1 MDPGF
6 SSFAFRRSYSEFLV
20 LVLVYAVGKKK
31 KKILVVHQSA
41 NSIDTVVISCS
52 WNKVQILSTKD
63 TSSSRTF
70 SKVCL
75 ILATCV

>member
-6 SSFAFRRSYSEFLV
+6 SSFAFRRSYSEALV

-31 KKILVVHQSA
+31 ILVVLQSA

>member
-6 SSFAFRRSYSEFLV
+6 SRFAFRRSYSEALV

-31 KKILVVHQSA
+31 ILVVLQSA

-52 WNKVQILSTKD
+52 WNKVQIISTKD